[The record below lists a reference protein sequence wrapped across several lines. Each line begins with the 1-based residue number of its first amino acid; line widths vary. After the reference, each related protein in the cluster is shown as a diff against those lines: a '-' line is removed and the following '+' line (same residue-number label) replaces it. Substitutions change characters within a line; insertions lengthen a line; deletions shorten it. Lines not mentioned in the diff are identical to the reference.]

1 MKTIKT
7 KIALGLVLA
16 FTLLAASTVLAA
28 KGGNGGNGN
37 GNGNGGG
44 GGPPNDNSNWVVLT
58 KANYNNETQKLVV
71 YAEYLTSE
79 DIGMTITVEGF
90 VTDAPMEFKPY
101 GGRYRYVAETADNL
115 DGRLV
120 TVTDSWDGDSRSATI
135 H

>member
-16 FTLLAASTVLAA
+16 FALAAASTVLAA
-28 KGGNGGNGN
+28 KGGG
-37 GNGNGGG
+37 GGG
-44 GGPPNDNSNWVVLT
+44 GGPNNSNWVVLT

-71 YAEYLTSE
+71 YAKYLSPTTE
-79 DIGMTITVEGF
+79 DIGFTITVEGF
-90 VTDAPMEFKPY
+90 VTDAPMEFEPY

-120 TVTDSWDGDSRSATI
+120 TVTDSDGYSRSATI

>member
-7 KIALGLVLA
+7 EIALALVLA
-16 FTLLAASTVLAA
+16 FALLAASTVLAA
-28 KGGNGGNGN
+28 RGGNGN
-37 GNGNGGG
+37 GGNGG

-71 YAEYLTSE
+71 YAKYLSSE
-79 DIGMTITVEGF
+79 DIGFTITVEGF
-90 VTDAPMEFKPY
+90 VTDAPMEYEPY

-120 TVTDSWDGDSRSATI
+120 TVTDSWDGDSRSAMI

>member
-16 FTLLAASTVLAA
+16 FALAAASTVLAA
-28 KGGNGGNGN
+28 KGG
-37 GNGNGGG
+37 GGG
-44 GGPPNDNSNWVVLT
+44 GGGGGGPNDNSNWVVLT

-71 YAEYLTSE
+71 YAKYLSSE

-120 TVTDSWDGDSRSATI
+120 TVTDSDGYSRSATI